1 MRRGVCGV
9 ALALLW
15 VGCASTPMEAPERR
29 GAPAEPLVPRLHQA
43 ARDFRAARE
52 AGDALGMARAAAARR
67 ALDGAQIRLSEAHLA
82 AAFLTADA
90 MLEEA
95 RALAGRDAVLRGE
108 IDRIGAGTS
117 PSGIGLAALS
127 AGCQRAGAAGGPGDA
142 ACAGA
147 IGGAL
152 FDLATPREELVP
164 QRDAGLASTPIV
176 LAPRAARSWRV
187 RVPAEHTL
195 WVSGEYVPGAAL
207 ILRADAGDVPCDF
220 VADLLCR
227 WRPAGGGSGVLT
239 LENRSDRVL
248 TIGLLAE
255 LAWIPE

>member
-1 MRRGVCGV
+1 MRSFRAKRVREAVCGV

-15 VGCASTPMEAPERR
+15 MGCAGTPMKAPERR
-29 GAPAEPLVPRLHQA
+29 GAAAEPLVPRLHQA
-43 ARDFRAARE
+43 ARDFLAARE

-67 ALDGAQIRLSEAHLA
+67 ALDGVQIRLADAQRA

-95 RALAGRDAVLRGE
+95 RALAGRDAALRE
-108 IDRIGAGTS
+108 KIDRIGAGRT
-117 PSGIGLAALS
+117 GAGLGSALS
-127 AGCQRAGAAGGPGDA
+127 TNLASALCRGGGVDA
-142 ACAGA
+142 C
-147 IGGAL
+147 L
-152 FDLATPREELVP
+152 QPRPVREELLP
-164 QRDAGLASTPIV
+164 PRDGALHPIAV
-176 LAPRAARSWRV
+176 ALAPRAERSWRV

-195 WVSGEYVPGAAL
+195 WVSGDYVPGAAL
-207 ILRADAGDVPCDF
+207 TLRADAGDVPCGF
-220 VADLLCR
+220 VADLLCH

-239 LENRSDRVL
+239 LENRSERAL